1 MAKTFYKLEDAA
13 AFVRN
18 PNDEKQ
24 RRKNAQTRTAQ
35 QNTARTERRATRL
48 QREPDCRRGC
58 LTKTFVRE
66 RYKESIYAHFPN
78 PGEQAAEQ
86 MKKWQSDFF
95 KEIPCDARKEVPK
108 KNLYGK
114 EITSDYKT
122 FALKINKF
130 NLTQEAKAVLIRAH
144 HVFRQV
150 YNATIFFIKQ
160 RN

>member
-1 MAKTFYKLEDAA
+1 MHKHELLSRTRQEQNEERLVCKGNQTVAGVVSQKRLSGSGTKKAYTHIFPIQENKLRA
-13 AFVRN
+13 
-18 PNDEKQ
+18 DEE
-24 RRKNAQTRTAQ
+24 NG
-35 QNTARTERRATRL
+35 RA
-48 QREPDCRRGC
+48 
-58 LTKTFVRE
+58 
-66 RYKESIYAHFPN
+66 N
-78 PGEQAAEQ
+78 
-86 MKKWQSDFF
+86 FF
-95 KEIPCDARKEVPK
+95 KEIPCDAKRSPE